1 MMINQERIVQELMEL
16 VQIDSAPGQERLL
29 ADALKQKLVALG
41 LDVIEDN
48 AGAAIGGNAGNII
61 ARLPG
66 TLKDAPT
73 VAFAAHMDRVTPGL
87 GIKPQ
92 IRDGAIYSDG
102 TTILAA
108 DDVAGIVQMLEAVR
122 ALAEQKIEHGDIE
135 LLFTISEEA
144 GLQGAKNLD
153 RSLIKANAAYFL
165 DGGGDV
171 GTIIPSAPAQRKI
184 TVKVNGIPAHAGI
197 EPEKGIS
204 AIVVA
209 ADAITHMNLGRI
221 DEETTCNIGTI
232 KGGIATN
239 IVPAEVTLLCEVRSR
254 NEAKLAKQVDHM
266 VGEFEAAAKR
276 FGVTA
281 DITVDES
288 YPAMNLS
295 EDDQAVQ
302 LVVEAV
308 KALGLSPVLVP
319 TGGGSDANILVGK
332 GLPSVILGIG
342 MEKVHSTQEFIAIKQ
357 LVAGA
362 ELVVAI
368 VQQAAKA

>member
-1 MMINQERIVQELMEL
+1 MVNQDRIVQEFLEL
-16 VQIDSAPGQERLL
+16 VQIDSAPGQERQL
-29 ADALKQKLVALG
+29 ADALKAKLEALG
-41 LDVIEDN
+41 LEVVEDS
-48 AGAAIGGNAGNII
+48 AGEAIDGNAGNVI

-66 TLKDAPT
+66 KVKNAPT
-73 VAFAAHMDRVTPGL
+73 IAFAAHMDRVSPGF

-92 IRDGAIYSDG
+92 VKDGIIYSDG

-122 ALAEQKIEHGDIE
+122 VLAEQEIEHGDIE

-153 RSLIKANAAYFL
+153 RSLLRAQAAYFL

-171 GTIIPSAPAQRKI
+171 GTIIPAAPAQKKI
-184 TVKVNGIPAHAGI
+184 TVKVNGVPAHAGI
-197 EPEKGIS
+197 EPEKGVS

-209 ADAITHMNLGRI
+209 ADAITRMNLGRI

-232 KGGIATN
+232 RGGVATN
-239 IVPAEVTLLCEVRSR
+239 IIPEEVVLLCEVRSR
-254 NEAKLAKQVDHM
+254 NEQKLQAQVDHM
-266 VGEFEAAAKR
+266 VNEFENAATR
-276 FGVTA
+276 FGVSV
-281 DITVDES
+281 DIDIEES

-308 KALGLSPVLVP
+308 KAMGLTPNLVP

-342 MEKVHSTQEFIAIKQ
+342 MEKVHSTEESISIEQ

-368 VQQAAKA
+368 AQAAAKV

>member
-1 MMINQERIVQELMEL
+1 MMINQERIIQEFIEL
-16 VQIDSAPGQERLL
+16 VQIDSAPAKERLL
-29 ADALKQKLVALG
+29 ADALKQKLTDLG
-41 LDVIEDN
+41 LEVIEDN
-48 AGAAIGGNAGNII
+48 AGAAIGGDTGNII

-66 TLKDAPT
+66 KLNNVPT

-92 IRDGAIYSDG
+92 IRDGIIYSDG

-122 ALAEQKIEHGDIE
+122 VLAEQEIEHGDIE

-144 GLQGAKNLD
+144 GLQGAKHLD
-153 RSLIKANAAYFL
+153 RTLIKADAAYFL

-171 GTIIPSAPAQRKI
+171 GTIIPAAPAQKKI
-184 TVKVNGIPAHAGI
+184 TVQVNGIPAHAGI
-197 EPEKGIS
+197 EPEKGVS
-204 AIVVA
+204 AIVVTS
-209 ADAITHMNLGRI
+209 DAITRMNLGRI
-221 DEETTCNIGTI
+221 DEETTCNIGII
-232 KGGIATN
+232 KGGLATN
-239 IVPAEVTLLCEVRSR
+239 IVPAEVTLVCEVRSR
-254 NEAKLAKQVDHM
+254 NEAKLDEQVNHM
-266 VGEFEAAAKR
+266 VSEFEAAAAR
-276 FGVTA
+276 AGVSV
-281 DITVDES
+281 DIEVEQN

-295 EDDQAVQ
+295 QDDQAVR
-302 LVVEAV
+302 LVVDAV
-308 KALGLSPVLVP
+308 KTLGLSPVLVP

-342 MEKVHSTQEFIAIKQ
+342 MEKVHSTEEHISIQQ

-368 VQQAAKA
+368 AQQAAQA

>member
-1 MMINQERIVQELMEL
+1 MVNQERIVQEFLEL
-16 VQIDSAPGQERLL
+16 VHIDSAPGRERQL

-41 LDVIEDN
+41 LEVLEDN
-48 AGAAIGGNAGNII
+48 AGAAIGGDTGNII

-66 TLKDAPT
+66 QLKHVPT

-87 GIKPQ
+87 GIKPH
-92 IRDGAIYSDG
+92 IKDGVIYSDG

-122 ALAEQKIEHGDIE
+122 ILAEQHIPHGDIE

-153 RSLIKANAAYFL
+153 RSLLKADAAYFL
-165 DGGGDV
+165 DGGGNV
-171 GTIIPSAPAQRKI
+171 GTIIPQAPAQKKI
-184 TVKVNGIPAHAGI
+184 TVNVNGVPAHAGI

-209 ADAITHMNLGRI
+209 ADAITHMKLGRI

-232 KGGIATN
+232 KGGQATN
-239 IVPAEVTLLCEVRSR
+239 IVPAQVTLQCEVRSR
-254 NEAKLAKQVDHM
+254 NEAKLDAQVNHM
-266 VGEFEAAAKR
+266 VSEFQAAAQR
-276 FGVTA
+276 FGVTV
-281 DITVDES
+281 DIKVEES

-295 EDDQAVQ
+295 ENDLAVQ
-302 LVVEAV
+302 MAIEAT
-308 KALGLSPVLVP
+308 KSLGLTPVIVP

-342 MEKVHSTQEFIAIKQ
+342 MEKVHSTEEFIPIQQ

-362 ELVVAI
+362 QLVVAI
-368 VQQAAKA
+368 VQQAAK

>member
-1 MMINQERIVQELMEL
+1 MINQERIVQELLEL
-16 VQIDSAPGQERLL
+16 VRIDSAPGQERLL
-29 ADALKQKLVALG
+29 ADALKQKLVELG
-41 LDVIEDN
+41 LEVIEDN
-48 AGAAIGGNAGNII
+48 AGAAIDGDTGNII

-66 TLKDAPT
+66 QVKGVPT

-87 GIKPQ
+87 GIKPR
-92 IRDGAIYSDG
+92 IKDGAIYSDG

-108 DDVAGIVQMLEAVR
+108 DDVAGIVQMLEGVR
-122 ALAEQKIEHGDIE
+122 VLKEQGIEHGNIE

-153 RSLIKANAAYFL
+153 RELITADAAYFL

-171 GTIIPSAPAQRKI
+171 GTIIPSAPAQKKI
-184 TVKVNGIPAHAGI
+184 AVIVNGVPAHAGI

-209 ADAITHMNLGRI
+209 ADAITRMNLGRI

-232 KGGIATN
+232 KGGLATN

-254 NEAKLAKQVDHM
+254 NQAKLDAQVDHM
-266 VGEFEAAAKR
+266 VAEFEAAAAR
-276 FGVTA
+276 FGVT
-281 DITVDES
+281 VDVVVEQS

-295 EDDQAVQ
+295 EDDQGVQ

-308 KALGLSPVLVP
+308 KSMGLSPILVP

-342 MEKVHSTQEFIAIKQ
+342 MEKVHSKEEFITIKQ

-362 ELVVAI
+362 ELVIAI
-368 VQQAAKA
+368 VQQAAKI

>member
-1 MMINQERIVQELMEL
+1 MINQGRVVQEFLEL
-16 VQIDSAPGQERLL
+16 VQIDSASGQERLL
-29 ADALKQKLVALG
+29 TDALKSRLTALG
-41 LDVIEDN
+41 LEVVEDN
-48 AGAAIGGNAGNII
+48 AGAAIGGNSGNLI

-66 TLKDAPT
+66 TLKNVPT
-73 VAFAAHMDRVTPGL
+73 VAFAAHLDRVTPGF
-87 GIKPQ
+87 GIKPR
-92 IRDGAIYSDG
+92 IKDGVIYSDG

-122 ALAEQKIEHGDIE
+122 VLKEQNVEHGDVE

-144 GLQGAKNLD
+144 GLKGAKNLD
-153 RSLIKANAAYFL
+153 RSLVKADAAYFL

-184 TVKVNGIPAHAGI
+184 TVTVNGVPAHAGI

-204 AIVVA
+204 AIVVV
-209 ADAITHMNLGRI
+209 ADAITRMNLGRI

-232 KGGIATN
+232 KGGVATN

-254 NEAKLAKQVDHM
+254 NEGKLATQVDHM

-281 DITVDES
+281 DITVEES

-308 KALGLSPVLVP
+308 KALGLSPVLTP

-342 MEKVHSTQEFIAIKQ
+342 MEKVHSKEEFISIKQ

-368 VQQAAKA
+368 VKQAAEA

>member
-1 MMINQERIVQELMEL
+1 MINQERIVQELMEL

-29 ADALKQKLVALG
+29 ADALKQKLSALG
-41 LDVIEDN
+41 LEVIEDN

-66 TLKDAPT
+66 QLKDVPT

-92 IRDGAIYSDG
+92 IRDGVIYSDG

-108 DDVAGIVQMLEAVR
+108 DDVAGIVQMLEGVR
-122 ALAEQKIEHGDIE
+122 VLAEQKIEHGDIE

-153 RSLIKANAAYFL
+153 RNLIKADAAYFL

-184 TVKVNGIPAHAGI
+184 TVKVNGVPAHAGI

-209 ADAITHMNLGRI
+209 SDAITHMNLGRI

-232 KGGIATN
+232 KGGLATN

-254 NEAKLAKQVDHM
+254 NEAKLAAQVDHM
-266 VGEFEAAAKR
+266 VGEFEAAAAR

-281 DITVDES
+281 DITVEES

-295 EDDQAVQ
+295 EDDKAVQ

-308 KALGLSPVLVP
+308 KALNLSPVLVP

-342 MEKVHSTQEFIAIKQ
+342 MEKVHSKQEFISIKQ